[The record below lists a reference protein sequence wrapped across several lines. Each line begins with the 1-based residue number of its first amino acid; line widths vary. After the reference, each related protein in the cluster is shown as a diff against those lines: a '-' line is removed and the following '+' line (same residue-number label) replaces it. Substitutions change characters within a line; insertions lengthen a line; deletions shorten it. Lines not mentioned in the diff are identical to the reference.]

1 MNGKIDVWMDLWW
14 MHGWVDVNLDGFV
27 NGRLDVWD
35 VFMYGWMSD
44 CMGRWIIVSMGEWVL
59 YAWVDR

>member
-1 MNGKIDVWMDLWW
+1 
-14 MHGWVDVNLDGFV
+14 MHGWVDVYLDGFV

-35 VFMYGWMSD
+35 VFMYGWMGD